1 VRPKLRSQQAAL
13 AEVALC
19 ARGDGTRDQN
29 NVITCKGCNMKFSGS
44 AKFIE
49 HTQIMKRS
57 LEGQEPKNPTDQ
69 KPVRKVTDVAKPA
82 VVERLIRE
90 QESGAVSP
98 EGIRGGP
105 PPGLHPQPQQQL
117 MTQLDQ
123 QQQQYTQHLLATRQ
137 QALAMQAQP
146 TIAERSRQIAL
157 LEQELKVQQMMME
170 VERREAALQQQAC
183 FLAQQAQI
191 QEAHRKEARR
201 QDLLKQEEL
210 RQEEALK
217 ARREEAQRQEEALK
231 ARKEEANRQ
240 EAIRKAQ
247 EQEQQRQD
255 EAQRLQR
262 YRRENDREEATK
274 NRSDVTQLDQQV
286 QNRTTMIPPNAIY
299 SATLEE
305 NWYRERIETRIQQE
319 LISKMKMEQAAGPP
333 VDEIENNTQDASIF
347 YSTVNEESIIQRNCE
362 TEDFIDP
369 ATLQEQLKIMEQIK
383 MENKIKEEQEEQS
396 RKLISELQIE
406 EVRGNRN
413 DPVSANEVWPELPA
427 VKETK
432 QEAFNENAASK
443 ISRLKSEAD
452 KIGMSIYTKVIQE
465 DDIDAEVEKAA
476 ARLAERLEHELF

>member
-1 VRPKLRSQQAAL
+1 
-13 AEVALC
+13 
-19 ARGDGTRDQN
+19 
-29 NVITCKGCNMKFSGS
+29 
-44 AKFIE
+44 
-49 HTQIMKRS
+49 
-57 LEGQEPKNPTDQ
+57 
-69 KPVRKVTDVAKPA
+69 
-82 VVERLIRE
+82 
-90 QESGAVSP
+90 
-98 EGIRGGP
+98 
-105 PPGLHPQPQQQL
+105 

-183 FLAQQAQI
+183 FLTQQAQI

-201 QDLLKQEEL
+201 QDLLKQEQL

-217 ARREEAQRQEEALK
+217 ARREEAQRQE
-231 ARKEEANRQ
+231 
-240 EAIRKAQ
+240 
-247 EQEQQRQD
+247 

-286 QNRTTMIPPNAIY
+286 QNRSTMIPPNAIY

-319 LISKMKMEQAAGPP
+319 LISKMKMEQAAGSP

-383 MENKIKEEQEEQS
+383 MENKIKE
-396 RKLISELQIE
+396 
-406 EVRGNRN
+406 
-413 DPVSANEVWPELPA
+413 
-427 VKETK
+427 
-432 QEAFNENAASK
+432 
-443 ISRLKSEAD
+443 
-452 KIGMSIYTKVIQE
+452 
-465 DDIDAEVEKAA
+465 
-476 ARLAERLEHELF
+476 